1 MTQKTRKPPQDSARN
16 YGEQQLPAVRV
27 IEDSAKRTEVSSVLP
42 SSEDNS
48 LAISALV
55 THLGTIAARL
65 GVRHLE
71 SPTRVAVDRGLTIEQ
86 FRALSG
92 DAIAA
97 IAMPYVED
105 AEQPVWR
112 AQIFR
117 YPQEATP
124 DASCLIAEVTQRF
137 QLVARQVVA
146 DTESVPD
153 ADAGSSNADQI
164 QEPKEENSV
173 STKRQDAVDR
183 RRMQIFRGACEV
195 ISKKGW
201 ANASIRDIV
210 QAAKIP
216 IPTMYQYIK
225 GKEDILY
232 LVTSMCMEE
241 ILQYFQE
248 RVDEDK
254 EPLESLEDA
263 IAAYFQYI
271 NKNRRYI
278 NLVYSETR
286 SLSDENREKI
296 FYLERKFIHLW
307 EAVLVKGNQAG
318 VFNVANTD
326 LAANLIYF
334 LCTSWSLRHWSI
346 GRYAEEE
353 VRQQILN
360 IVMNGIAKQS

>member
-1 MTQKTRKPPQDSARN
+1 MTQKTRKPPQDSARS
-16 YGEQQLPAVRV
+16 YAEQQLPAVRV
-27 IEDSAKRTEVSSVLP
+27 IQESAHRTEVASVLP
-42 SSEDNS
+42 PGDDNV
-48 LAISALV
+48 SAMIA
-55 THLGTIAARL
+55 HLGTLAARL
-65 GVRHLE
+65 GVRQLE
-71 SPTRVAVDRGLTIEQ
+71 SAKRIVLERGVTIEQ
-86 FRALSG
+86 FRSLSG
-92 DAIAA
+92 DAISAVA
-97 IAMPYVED
+97 TPYVD
-105 AEQPVWR
+105 DPEQPVWR

-117 YPQEATP
+117 YPL
-124 DASCLIAEVTQRF
+124 DASAEPSCLIAEVTQRF
-137 QLVARQVVA
+137 QLVAAPATSETTAMV
-146 DTESVPD
+146 E
-153 ADAGSSNADQI
+153 ADANGAGADLVS
-164 QEPKEENSV
+164 EPKDES
-173 STKRQDAVDR
+173 SASAKRQDAADR
-183 RRMQIFRGACEV
+183 RRQQIFRGACEV

-216 IPTMYQYIK
+216 IPTLYQYIK

-241 ILQYFQE
+241 ILEYFQE

-254 EPLESLEDA
+254 EPLESLMDA
-263 IAAYFQYI
+263 ITAYFQYI

-296 FYLERKFIHLW
+296 FYLERKFMRLW
-307 EAVLVKGNQAG
+307 EEVIIKGNQAG
-318 VFNVANTD
+318 VFKVENTD

-334 LCTSWSLRHWSI
+334 LCTSWSLRHWSL

-360 IVMNGIAKQS
+360 IVMNGIAKQR